1 MFKIGDKVAYPPHGV
16 GVIEGKEERE
26 IGGKKVVY
34 YRINLIGK
42 NMSILVPE
50 MGIEGSGIR
59 PVLSEEE
66 IEEIFKYLSEVPKNI
81 SEKWTVRHRL
91 NVDRLKTG
99 DIKELATVVR
109 NLSYRSKDKEL
120 SYSEKRMLEEAF
132 NKLSEEIALSLG
144 EPVKKVKQKIRKI
157 LREVKKS

>member
-1 MFKIGDKVAYPPHGV
+1 MFKVGDKVAYPPHGV

-26 IGGKKVVY
+26 VGGKKITY

-42 NMSILVPE
+42 SMSILIPE
-50 MGIEGSGIR
+50 SGIESSGIR

-66 IEEIFKYLSEVPKNI
+66 IESILKYLSEVPKNI

-120 SYSEKRMLEEAF
+120 SYSEKRMFEEAF
-132 NKLSEEIALSLG
+132 SKLSEEIALSLG
-144 EPVKKVKQKIRKI
+144 EPVKKVKQRIRKI
-157 LREVKKS
+157 LKEVKES

>member
-1 MFKIGDKVAYPPHGV
+1 MFKVGDKVACPPHGV

-26 IGGKKVVY
+26 VGGKKVLY
-34 YRINLIGK
+34 FRISLVGK

-50 MGIEGSGIR
+50 SSIEVSGIR
-59 PVLSEEE
+59 PVLSTEEVEE
-66 IEEIFKYLSEVPKNI
+66 ILRFLSEVPTNI

-99 DIKELATVVR
+99 EIKELATVVR

-120 SYSEKRMLEEAF
+120 SYSEKRMFEEAF
-132 NKLSEEIALSLG
+132 SKLSEEIALVLG
-144 EPVKKVKQKIRKI
+144 EPVRKVKQKIRKI
-157 LREVKKS
+157 LKEVQK

>member
-1 MFKIGDKVAYPPHGV
+1 VFKVGDKVAYPPHGV

-26 IGGKKVVY
+26 VGGKKVTY

-42 NMSILVPE
+42 SMSILIPE
-50 MGIEGSGIR
+50 SGIESSGIR

-66 IEEIFKYLSEVPKNI
+66 IESILKYLSEVPKNI

-120 SYSEKRMLEEAF
+120 SYSEKRMFEEAF
-132 NKLSEEIALSLG
+132 SKLSEEIALSLG
-144 EPVKKVKQKIRKI
+144 EPVKKVKQRIRKI
-157 LREVKKS
+157 LKEVKES

>member
-1 MFKIGDKVAYPPHGV
+1 MFKVGDKVAYPPHGV
-16 GVIEGKEERE
+16 GIIEGKEERE
-26 IGGKKVVY
+26 VGGRKITY
-34 YRINLIGK
+34 LRINLIGK

-50 MGIEGSGIR
+50 EGLETSGIR

-66 IEEIFKYLSEVPKNI
+66 IEEIFNFLSQVPKNI
-81 SEKWTVRHRL
+81 SQKWTVRHRL

-99 DIKELATVVR
+99 DIRELATVVR

-120 SYSEKRMLEEAF
+120 SYSEKRMFEEAF

-144 EPVKKVKQKIRKI
+144 EPVRKVKQRIRKI
-157 LREVKKS
+157 LKEVKKS

>member
-1 MFKIGDKVAYPPHGV
+1 MFEIGDKVAYPPHGV
-16 GVIEGKEERE
+16 GVIEGKEERV
-26 IGGKKVVY
+26 IGGKVIVY

-50 MGIEGSGIR
+50 PGIESSGIR

-66 IEEIFKYLSEVPKNI
+66 IEEILEYLGEIPKNI

-99 DIKELATVVR
+99 EIKELATVVR
-109 NLSYRSKDKEL
+109 NLSYRSKEKEL
-120 SYSEKRMLEEAF
+120 SYSEKRMFEEAF
-132 NKLSEEIALSLG
+132 ARLAEEIALSLG
-144 EPVKKVKQKIRKI
+144 EPVKKVKQRIRKI
-157 LREVKKS
+157 LKEVKEK

>member
-1 MFKIGDKVAYPPHGV
+1 VFKVGDKVAYPPHGV
-16 GVIEGKEERE
+16 GIIEGTEERE
-26 IGGKKVVY
+26 VGGKVVVY
-34 YRINLIGK
+34 YRISLVGK

-50 MGIEGSGIR
+50 FSFENSGIR
-59 PVLSEEE
+59 PVLSEKE
-66 IEEIFKYLSEVPKNI
+66 IEGIFEFLAQVPKNI

-120 SYSEKRMLEEAF
+120 SYSEKRMFEEAF
-132 NKLSEEIALSLG
+132 SKLSEEIALSLG

-157 LREVKKS
+157 LKEVKKS

>member
-1 MFKIGDKVAYPPHGV
+1 VFKVGDKVACPPHGV

-26 IGGKKVVY
+26 VGGRKLVY
-34 YRINLIGK
+34 FRISLIGK

-50 MGIEGSGIR
+50 ASIESSGIR
-59 PVLSEEE
+59 PILSEKD
-66 IEEIFKYLSEVPKNI
+66 IEEIFKFLSEVPTNI

-99 DIKELATVVR
+99 NIKELATVVR
-109 NLSYRSKDKEL
+109 NLSFRSKDKEL
-120 SYSEKRMLEEAF
+120 SYSEKRMFEEAF
-132 NKLSEEIALSLG
+132 GKLSEEIALSLG
-144 EPVKKVKQKIRKI
+144 EPVKKVKQRIRKI

>member
-16 GVIEGKEERE
+16 GVIEGKEERK

-34 YRINLIGK
+34 LRITLIGK
-42 NMSILVPE
+42 NMSILVPQE
-50 MGIEGSGIR
+50 SAETSGIR

-66 IEEIFKYLSEVPKNI
+66 IEELFQFLSEVPTNI

-99 DIKELATVVR
+99 NVKELATVVR
-109 NLSYRSKDKEL
+109 NLSYRSKEKEL
-120 SYSEKRMLEEAF
+120 SYSEKRMFEEAF
-132 NKLSEEIALSLG
+132 SKLAEEIALSLG
-144 EPVKKVKQKIRKI
+144 EPVRKVKQRMRKI
-157 LREVKKS
+157 LKEVKSK

>member
-1 MFKIGDKVAYPPHGV
+1 MFEIGDKVAYPPHGV
-16 GVIEGKEERE
+16 GVIEGKEERV
-26 IGGKKVVY
+26 IGEKVIVY

-50 MGIEGSGIR
+50 PGIESSGIR

-66 IEEIFKYLSEVPKNI
+66 IEEILEYLGEIPKNI

-99 DIKELATVVR
+99 EIKELATVVR
-109 NLSYRSKDKEL
+109 NLSYRSKE
-120 SYSEKRMLEEAF
+120 
-132 NKLSEEIALSLG
+132 
-144 EPVKKVKQKIRKI
+144 
-157 LREVKKS
+157 

>member
-1 MFKIGDKVAYPPHGV
+1 MFKVGDKVAYPPHGV
-16 GVIEGKEERE
+16 GVIEGTEERE
-26 IGGKKVVY
+26 VGGKRVIY
-34 YRINLIGK
+34 YRINLLGK

-50 MGIEGSGIR
+50 TGIESSGIR

-66 IEEIFKYLSEVPKNI
+66 IEEVFKYLSEVPKNI

-120 SYSEKRMLEEAF
+120 SYSEKRMFEEAF
-132 NKLSEEIALSLG
+132 SKLSEEIALSLG
-144 EPVKKVKQKIRKI
+144 EPVKKVKQRIRKI

>member
-1 MFKIGDKVAYPPHGV
+1 MFKVGDKVAYPPHGV
-16 GVIEGKEERE
+16 GIIEGMEERE
-26 IGGKKVVY
+26 IGGRKILY
-34 YRINLIGK
+34 YRINLVGK

-50 MGIEGSGIR
+50 TGTESSGIR

-66 IEEIFKYLSEVPKNI
+66 IEEIFNYLSEVPKGI

-120 SYSEKRMLEEAF
+120 SYSEKRMFEEAF

-144 EPVKKVKQKIRKI
+144 EPVRKVKQKIRKI